1 MKSVYLSSMLM
12 LSAALAGCGGS
23 SGGDE
28 TTADSYIQFYNGASV
43 AGNTQLKAGDTSI
56 GTAAYGDVSSVV
68 ALKADTY
75 ELELI
80 DVASSANLLS
90 DDITL
95 TTDNK
100 TLFILTQQDEQY
112 DHLSLSFAREPELD
126 DKFNLHLVNLSE
138 QYPQLDVHIA
148 PEGKTFSDAELL
160 DSLSLHEVT
169 AEVKTQE
176 LGKYNL
182 YLTLAGQ
189 NTPVFTA
196 QSVNF
201 AYENTYVL
209 IIRDK
214 HGALENQLSLDLVLN
229 SSSVTA
235 YNNVDASAQFRLY
248 NSLTQPVMLAL
259 DNTQVATVPAG
270 TMSSY
275 VAGSKG
281 DFSLSVRDENG
292 GLLLNSALLSLAAG
306 DSKAV
311 LLYNNADDVAEALTV
326 VEKDTPQLQ
335 AHDVVVANL
344 VPDFE
349 KLQFYFV
356 RQNETISNARYN
368 VKNLEFKKQQ
378 TINLPKDYYAISLVQ
393 VADNGSTTLL
403 DKTAS
408 MMLESG
414 KHYTLLAEK
423 DDTAPSGYKLKLV
436 H

>member
-1 MKSVYLSSMLM
+1 M
-12 LSAALAGCGGS
+12 
-23 SGGDE
+23 
-28 TTADSYIQFYNGASV
+28 
-43 AGNTQLKAGDTSI
+43 
-56 GTAAYGDVSSVV
+56 
-68 ALKADTY
+68 
-75 ELELI
+75 
-80 DVASSANLLS
+80 LS

-311 LLYNNADDVAEALTV
+311 LLYADAQQQVEAFIEGMAHFKMGFSWGGFESLITATMKVQNLRTATTWPYSGPLIRLHIGLEDVEDLLADLDA
-326 VEKDTPQLQ
+326 
-335 AHDVVVANL
+335 A
-344 VPDFE
+344 
-349 KLQFYFV
+349 FV
-356 RQNETISNARYN
+356 R
-368 VKNLEFKKQQ
+368 FQQ
-378 TINLPKDYYAISLVQ
+378 A
-393 VADNGSTTLL
+393 AA
-403 DKTAS
+403 TA
-408 MMLESG
+408 L
-414 KHYTLLAEK
+414 
-423 DDTAPSGYKLKLV
+423 
-436 H
+436 